1 MKAIVLSD
9 NIAANGL
16 SGEWGLSIYIEYGE
30 KKILLDTGASGLFSK
45 NAEKL
50 GVRLKDV
57 DYGVLSHAHYDHA
70 NGMKTFF
77 AENSKASFYL
87 REGCGEDCYF
97 KKWVFHKY
105 IGIPRRILSEYAD
118 RLVFAQGVYE
128 LEKGIYLVPHTVPG
142 LDRLGKREN
151 MYRRKPGGWYPDDFS
166 HEQSLVLET
175 GLGLIILNSC
185 SHGGAANIIQ
195 EVSDAFPG
203 KKVYGIIGGFH
214 LYNKSEAEVR
224 LLSHKIK
231 QTGAQYV
238 CTGHCTKEKAYG
250 ILKEE
255 LRESLHQLHVN
266 MVMEFE

>member
-105 IGIPRRILSEYAD
+105 IGIQRGFMDTYKDRIRYAD
-118 RLVFAQGVYE
+118 GTCEIAPGVTLLPHSTEGLEVFGQKNNLFIKERGRY
-128 LEKGIYLVPHTVPG
+128 VP
-142 LDRLGKREN
+142 DS
-151 MYRRKPGGWYPDDFS
+151 FA
-166 HEQSLVLET
+166 HEQSLVFDTEK
-175 GLGLIILNSC
+175 GLVIFSSC
-185 SHGGAANIIQ
+185 SHGGADNIIK
-195 EVSDAFPG
+195 EAAAAWPG
-203 KKVYGIIGGFH
+203 KKICAMIGGFH
-214 LYNKSEAEVR
+214 LYHSTEEELRALAARIRATGIE
-224 LLSHKIK
+224 KI
-231 QTGAQYV
+231 Y
-238 CTGHCTKEKAYG
+238 TGHCTGGPAYD

-255 LRESLHQLHVN
+255 LGDQAEQLYTG
-266 MVMEFE
+266 MELIL